1 MAHEPNDRARRAT
14 TISNAMTQM
23 HREYYGRG
31 ATTVRTVIGRNYVIS
46 FLEDI
51 LTPMERTLVD
61 SGYVEPV
68 RQARLA
74 FQQAMR
80 PRFIDTVESA
90 MDRKVRAFLS
100 QVHFDPDIAAEVFV
114 LEPDG
119 GPPEPHGVEEGA
131 STPT

>member
-1 MAHEPNDRARRAT
+1 MSSEPNDRARRAT

-31 ATTVRTVIGRNYVIS
+31 ATSVRTVIDRNHVVT

-61 SGYVEPV
+61 AGEIEPV

-74 FQQAMR
+74 FQKAMR
-80 PRFIDTVESA
+80 TRFIDTIESA
-90 MDRKVRAFLS
+90 TGRKVRAFLS
-100 QVHFDPDIAAEVFV
+100 QVHFDPDIAAELFV
-114 LEPDG
+114 LEPNGTQQDDAG
-119 GPPEPHGVEEGA
+119 G
-131 STPT
+131 